1 MYCLTSTSAQQATTL
16 ANALRPKESAKRVCT
31 ICSKTSPGCRL
42 NLIFVVVYRES
53 DALRIDVEAI
63 ALLALMLI
71 SAQKAWSAVG
81 LYETGAPGSW
91 HRQGWMRSDG
101 GRCLDG
107 REPPRRYDDARSLTI
122 ASRAMLPSINF
133 DRGAATKV
141 LGGGGGAGNA
151 GVFFFDRRSLF
162 THTS

>member
-1 MYCLTSTSAQQATTL
+1 MLF
-16 ANALRPKESAKRVCT
+16 ESM
-31 ICSKTSPGCRL
+31 SK
-42 NLIFVVVYRES
+42 
-53 DALRIDVEAI
+53 AI

-71 SAQKAWSAVG
+71 SAQKVWSAVG

-91 HRQGWMRSDG
+91 HRQRWVRSDG

-141 LGGGGGAGNA
+141 LGGRGRGRQRGR
-151 GVFFFDRRSLF
+151 VFA
-162 THTS
+162 HQ